1 MSDDDTRLER
11 LLARHRDATVVEP
24 LPGRPALIRRDQLIV
39 AAADLPAV
47 EDAVGRWSDA
57 RHDVPGGALLRLR
70 PGANVD
76 VCDLSATLRARRP
89 GAAVAPNHLVHVQPM
104 WWSGPFG
111 PPRPAPAIPAP
122 PIPGSGALVTT
133 RWPEAAGDGPRRP
146 VRPAY
151 GTDGEDRPGRR
162 RYRTTRPAPRTG
174 ARANG
179 AGVPPAGTSGTGGP
193 PAGRDG
199 AGMPP
204 VDPDSGGSAYH
215 ADGGELPDRPDGIGP
230 ADGRTGTGGRHA
242 EGGGRRRPVTV
253 AVLDTGLSPHP
264 WYARTSWYA
273 EQREE
278 VAEVLDADLDHE
290 LDSRAGH
297 GTFVAGVV
305 LQHAPAAR
313 IRAKRVASG
322 DGVGD
327 ELGVLRALAWLA
339 SWGAADVVNLSIG
352 CHTYDDRPSPVV
364 ARAIAALGP
373 RTAVVA
379 CAGNHASDRPYWPAA
394 LDDVIAVA
402 ALDGEERARFSNY
415 GPWVD
420 ACAPGV
426 DVASCFVRFNGPRP
440 RVNGT
445 DPDDFTGFAIWSGT
459 SFAAPAVAGAI
470 ARVAAETGLPGRA
483 AAQRVLDPAHR
494 RAIPG
499 LGLAVIDPGE
509 SDR

>member
-1 MSDDDTRLER
+1 MSDDDARLER
-11 LLARHRDATVVEP
+11 LLARHRDAAVVEM

-47 EDAVGRWSDA
+47 EDAVRRWSDA
-57 RHDVPGGALLRLR
+57 RHEAPGGALLRLR

-76 VCDLSATLRARRP
+76 VCDLSATLRARLP

-104 WWSGPFG
+104 WWSGPAG
-111 PPRPAPAIPAP
+111 PPRPAPAVPAP
-122 PIPGSGALVTT
+122 PIPGSGA
-133 RWPEAAGDGPRRP
+133 
-146 VRPAY
+146 
-151 GTDGEDRPGRR
+151 
-162 RYRTTRPAPRTG
+162 
-174 ARANG
+174 
-179 AGVPPAGTSGTGGP
+179 
-193 PAGRDG
+193 
-199 AGMPP
+199 
-204 VDPDSGGSAYH
+204 PD
-215 ADGGELPDRPDGIGP
+215 
-230 ADGRTGTGGRHA
+230 
-242 EGGGRRRPVTV
+242 GGRRGPVTV

-273 EQREE
+273 EQRDE

-290 LDSRAGH
+290 LDARAGH

-313 IRAKRVASG
+313 IRARRVVGG

-327 ELGVLRALAWLA
+327 ELGVLHALAWLA

-373 RTAVVA
+373 ATAVVA

-394 LDDVIAVA
+394 LDGVIAVA
-402 ALDGEERARFSNY
+402 ALDGDDRAWFSDH

-426 DVASCFVRFNGPRP
+426 DVASCFVRFDGPRP
-440 RVNGT
+440 RVHGT
-445 DPDDFTGFAIWSGT
+445 DPDDFTGFAVWSGT

-470 ARVAAETGLPGRA
+470 ARVAAEQGLPGRTA
-483 AAQRVLDPAHR
+483 AERVLDPAR
-494 RAIPG
+494 RRTFPG
-499 LGLAVIDPGE
+499 LGVAVID
-509 SDR
+509 R